1 MTITN
6 LNQSDKITSSLNF
19 NSSYLF
25 RCIWCFYFCHI
36 YLLAVFAVQSLFLLI
51 PCLDLCLCGWWSY
64 VALTGRRGV
73 VFLRTCCS
81 FSSSSSFLFPICSSH
96 HPPGPS
102 SAQAAS
108 GHLHSEALLRCP
120 APLWTHHSY
129 LGVRSPGGRSSRQS
143 AWNIWQI
150 MRMLLY
156 FWVTL
161 AVMKN
166 PFIKEVNAG
175 MHVCS
180 PEDLQ
185 RCEDCGQNIRNV
197 RVFSHNPKGKRNGP
211 CKTQDYVFYYGTV
224 IVSLFK
230 ESTQINNDE
239 SKNK

>member
-1 MTITN
+1 M
-6 LNQSDKITSSLNF
+6 
-19 NSSYLF
+19 
-25 RCIWCFYFCHI
+25 
-36 YLLAVFAVQSLFLLI
+36 
-51 PCLDLCLCGWWSY
+51 DLCLCGWWSY

-102 SAQAAS
+102 SAQAVS
-108 GHLHSEALLRCP
+108 GHLHSEALPRCP
-120 APLWTHHSY
+120 APLWTHRSY

-143 AWNIWQI
+143 AWNRWPI

-175 MHVCS
+175 MLTWRPPAVRGQWPKYQKCKGTKSQPQGKAEWSMQNARLRLLLWHSNSKPV
-180 PEDLQ
+180 Q
-185 RCEDCGQNIRNV
+185 REHAN
-197 RVFSHNPKGKRNGP
+197 
-211 CKTQDYVFYYGTV
+211 
-224 IVSLFK
+224 
-230 ESTQINNDE
+230 
-239 SKNK
+239 